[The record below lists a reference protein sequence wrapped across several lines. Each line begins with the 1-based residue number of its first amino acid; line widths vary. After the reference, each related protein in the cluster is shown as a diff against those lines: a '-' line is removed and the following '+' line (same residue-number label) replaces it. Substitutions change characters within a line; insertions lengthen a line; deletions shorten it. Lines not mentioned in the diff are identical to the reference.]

1 MTFPYY
7 QKNDL
12 KRSNWKGPGRVK
24 ASGSHSGCTECWQAA
39 ELGPHG
45 YSMGAAGGRAVA
57 FLLVWAEGNSMR
69 GNEPPSQTSRR
80 SWDGVGLEQ
89 PQPEVVLVK
98 SRPKEWLYQ
107 YGPQFSCLENG
118 LMLTGLG
125 VVGEEARR
133 IDLLSVTLCNVT
145 LLETSSLL

>member
-1 MTFPYY
+1 
-7 QKNDL
+7 
-12 KRSNWKGPGRVK
+12 
-24 ASGSHSGCTECWQAA
+24 
-39 ELGPHG
+39 
-45 YSMGAAGGRAVA
+45 
-57 FLLVWAEGNSMR
+57 MR
-69 GNEPPSQTSRR
+69 GNEPSSQTSRR
-80 SWDGVGLEQ
+80 GWDGVGLEQ

-133 IDLLSVTLCNVT
+133 IQATVAAPRCPLGIDGYGAA
-145 LLETSSLL
+145 